1 MSNVWAESYSIIVFF
16 IIVLVAALFLV
27 FGGANIPKLFGWG

>member
-1 MSNVWAESYSIIVFF
+1 MISVWDESYAIIIFF
-16 IIVLVAALFLV
+16 IIVLIAALFLV